1 MSPPLPAYL
10 GICERQVSVVHPE
23 DPFNYE
29 LCVKTAVLTKKIN
42 HEIVD
47 FMKNW
52 STEQIIEN
60 YIQTRPHVNQQVLK
74 DLLTAKPTY
83 VLYTGE
89 IKFFLLIQ
97 LFSFP

>member
-1 MSPPLPAYL
+1 MSPVLPAYL

-23 DPFNYE
+23 DPFSSE
-29 LCVKTAVLTKKIN
+29 LCIKTALLTKTIN
-42 HEIVD
+42 HGIVD

-52 STEQIIEN
+52 STAQIIEN

-74 DLLTAKPTY
+74 ELLTAKPTF

-89 IKFFLLIQ
+89 IRKFC
-97 LFSFP
+97 